1 MEIGINWH
9 LKFRQEIDSLKKE
22 VENLK
27 IRNAILKR
35 KLTKYENNN
44 IRTTGNRQDNNVVEP
59 GGRIYKN
66 RN

>member
-1 MEIGINWH
+1 MKIGINWH

-35 KLTKYENNN
+35 KLTK
-44 IRTTGNRQDNNVVEP
+44 
-59 GGRIYKN
+59 
-66 RN
+66 

>member
-1 MEIGINWH
+1 MKIGINWH

-44 IRTTGNRQDNNVVEP
+44 IRTTGNRQDNNLVKLS
-59 GGRIYKN
+59 G
-66 RN
+66 

>member
-1 MEIGINWH
+1 MKIGINWH

-44 IRTTGNRQDNNVVEP
+44 IRTTGNGQDNNPVEP
-59 GGRIYKN
+59 GGRIYTK

>member
-44 IRTTGNRQDNNVVEP
+44 IRTTGNRQDNNPVEP
-59 GGRIYKN
+59 GGRIYTK

>member
-1 MEIGINWH
+1 MKIGINWH
-9 LKFRQEIDSLKKE
+9 LKFRQEIDNLKKE

-44 IRTTGNRQDNNVVEP
+44 IRTTGNRQDNNSVES
-59 GGRIYKN
+59 GGRIYTK

>member
-1 MEIGINWH
+1 MKIGINWH

-44 IRTTGNRQDNNVVEP
+44 IRTTGNRQDNNPVKLS
-59 GGRIYKN
+59 GRIYTKGN
-66 RN
+66 

>member
-1 MEIGINWH
+1 MKIGINWH
-9 LKFRQEIDSLKKE
+9 LKFRQEIDNLKKE

-44 IRTTGNRQDNNVVEP
+44 IRTTGNRQDNNSVES
-59 GGRIYKN
+59 GGRIYTKGN
-66 RN
+66 

>member
-1 MEIGINWH
+1 MKIGINWH

-44 IRTTGNRQDNNVVEP
+44 IRTTGNRQDNNPVEP
-59 GGRIYKN
+59 GGRIYTKGN
-66 RN
+66 